1 MIDDARRWYCQGLSL
16 QIEALDRA
24 IRALHAGEQHASE
37 SLRRLASGL
46 RDSGQCFGF
55 SEISEAATVLLG
67 VEDGGLDETAARL
80 LDTLRTVTAVVD
92 TAVVKVLYIGA
103 DQMVAR
109 TLTAAL
115 SDRHREVMVA
125 LTAEQAERTLD
136 EHDVGLLLLDLM
148 LPDRDGRDLLSHLR
162 RRPDTAGLPIFV
174 LAKPTSTASRAE
186 CFALGA
192 DAFFV
197 RPVDVAALAPAVVSA
212 LQRFG
217 EIRSEPRRDPVTH
230 FLNRAAFSE
239 TFAYHASLSARNRSA
254 LSVAVIGLERADN
267 VGGTGATDA
276 TARSFAQALSR
287 SLREVDVIARWGGD
301 DYVVLFPGTG
311 PKGAMVALKKALRA
325 LADTARNS
333 DGDTPVVAS
342 FSAGIVAA
350 VEGARLSDI
359 IAEGDRLL
367 YLARTSSGDRVV
379 SSEDAPAKGSRMI
392 VLAEDDQVTANVIQH
407 RLAREGF
414 QVRHFLTS
422 TELLAHVTELS
433 DAGLFVLDVKLPGM
447 DGFQLLQRLRERPE
461 FSEVPVLML
470 TSLGS
475 EQDIVRAFQLGANDY
490 MTKPFSSAELK
501 ARIHRLVEGVR
512 SVR

>member
-24 IRALHAGEQHASE
+24 LRALSDNDGDAPA
-37 SLRRLASGL
+37 SLRRIARGL

-55 SEISEAATVLLG
+55 SEISEAAGELLEAENGQLGTVAA
-67 VEDGGLDETAARL
+67 GLV
-80 LDTLRTVTAVVD
+80 DTLRTVTAVVD

-103 DQMVAR
+103 DQGVAR
-109 TLTAAL
+109 AATAAL
-115 SDRHREVMVA
+115 ADRHREVLVA
-125 LTAEQAERTLD
+125 LTATQAEQLLD
-136 EHDVGLLLLDLM
+136 RHEVGLVLLDLV
-148 LPDRDGRDLLSHLR
+148 LPDRDGRDLLVELR

-174 LAKPTSTASRAE
+174 LAKPAGDVGRAE

-192 DAFFV
+192 DAFLT
-197 RPVDVAALAPAVVSA
+197 RPINGDALAPAVVSA

-217 EIRSEPRRDPVTH
+217 EIRSEPRRDPITH

-239 TFAYHASLSARNRSA
+239 TYDYHASLSARNKTSMA
-254 LSVAVIGLERADN
+254 LAVVGLER
-267 VGGTGATDA
+267 GGEGGRSDA
-276 TARSFAQALSR
+276 SARTFAQALSK

-311 PKGAMVALKKALRA
+311 ARGATLALNKALRA
-325 LADTARNS
+325 LG
-333 DGDTPVVAS
+333 DGSEPSAV
-342 FSAGIVAA
+342 FSAGVVAVA
-350 VEGARLSDI
+350 GGAPLPEVI
-359 IAEGDRLL
+359 TEADRLL
-367 YLARTSSGDRVV
+367 YVARTGGDERVI
-379 SSEDAPAKGSRMI
+379 SSEDEPARQARMI

-414 QVRHFLTS
+414 QVRHFLSS
-422 TELLAHVTELS
+422 TDLLANVTELS
-433 DAGLFVLDVKLPGM
+433 TASLFVLDVKLPGM

-461 FSEVPVLML
+461 FTEVPVLML

-490 MTKPFSSAELK
+490 MTKPFSSAELR
-501 ARIHRLVEGVR
+501 ARIHRLVESAR
-512 SVR
+512 NSVR

>member
-16 QIEALDRA
+16 QIDALDQATRA
-24 IRALHAGEQHASE
+24 HKAGEPGAPQ
-37 SLRRLASGL
+37 SLKRLARGL

-55 SEISEAATVLLG
+55 SEISEAASELLES
-67 VEDGGLDETAARL
+67 EDGDLGDTAVRL

-92 TAVVKVLYIGA
+92 TAVVRILYIGA
-103 DQMVAR
+103 DQAVAR
-109 TLTAAL
+109 ALTAAL

-125 LTAEQAERTLD
+125 LTAEQAEHVLD
-136 EHDVGLLLLDLM
+136 DHEVGLILLDLV
-148 LPDRDGRDLLSHLR
+148 LPDRDGRDVLTSLR
-162 RRPDTAGLPIFV
+162 HRPDTAGLPIFM
-174 LAKPTSTASRAE
+174 LGKPSGDAVRSE

-192 DAFFV
+192 DSFV
-197 RPVDVAALAPAVVSA
+197 RRPMDASAVAPAVVSA

-239 TFAYHASLSARNRSA
+239 TYEYHASLSARNKA
-254 LSVAVIGLERADN
+254 PLSVAVVSLDRTAPGRDPS
-267 VGGTGATDA
+267 GSGDA
-276 TARSFAQALSR
+276 AARSFAQALSK

-301 DYVVLFPGTG
+301 DYVVLFPGTAVR
-311 PKGAMVALKKALRA
+311 GATIALRKALKS
-325 LADTARNS
+325 LADTIAES
-333 DGDTPVVAS
+333 DQHMVAS
-342 FSAGIVAA
+342 FTAGVVA
-350 VEGARLSDI
+350 VLEGAALPEV

-367 YLARTSSGDRVV
+367 YIARASEQERVV
-379 SSEDAPAKGSRMI
+379 SSEDAPAKQTRMI

-414 QVRHFLTS
+414 QVRHFPSS
-422 TELLAHVTELS
+422 TELLAKVDDLTEAS
-433 DAGLFVLDVKLPGM
+433 LFILDVKLPGM

-461 FSEVPVLML
+461 FREVPVLML

-475 EQDIVRAFQLGANDY
+475 EHDIVRAFQLGANDY

-501 ARIHRLVEGVR
+501 ARIHRLVEAAR
-512 SVR
+512 AATR